1 LSASPPAASSAGGL
15 GKKGRFAKV
24 SKQEAALILFIEP
37 FSKNI
42 GMYVPAYPL
51 SIMEIASFVKRS
63 LPEENIKVI
72 SIPMDYGLPLGKNG
86 KEQIYAE
93 LILDL
98 TQLKP
103 KGVGISCT
111 AISQSEEVID
121 LCNRIKAHVPDTFIF
136 LGGYF
141 PTIYYEEIFSRTSA
155 VDLIVIGEGEE
166 TTLKIVELLCRGEN
180 PIKHHLSGLVWK
192 QDAKI
197 HSTQRAG
204 RFDLTKKAVL
214 DLDLLINSGKY
225 NILPYAF
232 SRGCPFQCNF
242 CMEDYLRPHRK
253 TVPSEIVR
261 KDLANLLDQNNLR
274 SLLISDALFKSF
286 DLFQFFQSLGIKV
299 NFETRCD
306 VLDPL
311 IIPQIADVCGIM
323 ALGFESASY
332 HTLRRM
338 NKVKD
343 RSHYEKY
350 ISNTKAIFK
359 QAVKSGIPLM
369 VFMIAGYP
377 GDTEGDLK
385 ESLAFARN
393 LSKNKGPGGYVFK
406 IGECHVYPKT
416 KIHNLAVSLPDV
428 EFDDDGVF
436 GQNIVRRPSK
446 HLNHETVLAYTKEIF
461 NLSNHTPKL
470 HNAIQE
476 VMPFFRLPV
485 QALQNKMIPDQCFKS
500 GRRDIFNVQEKSL
513 SAFRKHIPDLIAEY
527 KELMSGER
535 STRILPL

>member
-1 LSASPPAASSAGGL
+1 
-15 GKKGRFAKV
+15 
-24 SKQEAALILFIEP
+24 LILFIEP

-51 SIMEIASFVKRS
+51 PIMEIASFIKFNIPEVK
-63 LPEENIKVI
+63 IKVI
-72 SIPMDYGLPLGKNG
+72 SIPMDYGLPLSKNG
-86 KEQIYAE
+86 KEQTYQDFIK
-93 LILDL
+93 DL
-98 TQLKP
+98 SQLKP
-103 KGVGISCT
+103 KGIGISCT

-121 LCNRIKAHVPDTFIF
+121 LCNRIKAYDPDIFIF

-155 VDLIVIGEGEE
+155 VDVIVIGEGEE
-166 TTLKIVELLCRGEN
+166 TALEIVELLSKDEN
-180 PIKHHLSGLVWK
+180 PIKHNLPGIAWK
-192 QDAKI
+192 TDDKI
-197 HSTQRAG
+197 YLTQKGG
-204 RFDLTKKAVL
+204 RFDLNKKAVL
-214 DLDLLINSGKY
+214 NLGLLINPGTY

-232 SRGCPFQCNF
+232 SRGCPYKCNF

-261 KDLANLLDQNNLR
+261 EDLTNLHHKSNIR
-274 SLLISDALFKSF
+274 SLLIGDALFQSF
-286 DLFQFFQSLGIKV
+286 DLFPFFRLLGMKV

-311 IIPQIADVCGIM
+311 LIPQIADVCGVL

-332 HTLRRM
+332 NTLRRM

-343 RSHYEKY
+343 RFHYEKY

-359 QAVKSGIPLM
+359 KAVKNGIPLM

-377 GDTEGDLK
+377 GDTEEDLK
-385 ESLAFARN
+385 ESLVFAKN
-393 LSKNKGPGGYVFK
+393 LSKHKGPGGHVFK

-416 KIHNLAVSLPDV
+416 KIYNLAVSLPDV

-436 GQNIVRRPSK
+436 GQNIVRQPSK
-446 HLNHETVLAYTKEIF
+446 NLNHETVLANTKEIF

-470 HNAIQE
+470 YKMIQE
-476 VMPFFRLPV
+476 IMPFFRLSF
-485 QALQNKMIPDQCFKS
+485 QALQDEMIPDQCFKNNH
-500 GRRDIFNVQEKSL
+500 REIFNVQRKSL
-513 SAFRKHIPDLIAEY
+513 SAFRELTPDLVAKY
-527 KELMSGER
+527 KELMSGQR
-535 STRILPL
+535 STRMLPL